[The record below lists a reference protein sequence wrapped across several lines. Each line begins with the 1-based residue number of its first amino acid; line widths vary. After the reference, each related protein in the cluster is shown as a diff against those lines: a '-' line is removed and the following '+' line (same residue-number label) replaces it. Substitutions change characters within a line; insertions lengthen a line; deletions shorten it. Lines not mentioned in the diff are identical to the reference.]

1 MSSSNRRMHH
11 LAYVFERFPSFTQ
24 TFCVREV
31 EQLIRMGVRP
41 LIFSIRDTRAEE
53 IQHFPAELFD
63 LVHFLPGKEELTR
76 TVRQWKDQH
85 QLPRAAALTLREWG
99 DRPDKA
105 RVYEAAYIAKV
116 LADLPAGQRPVHLH
130 SHFAGV
136 GARTCWWLR
145 KFSGASYS
153 FTAHAN
159 DIFCKPE
166 DETVPFHRLFED
178 AALIVTVSDF
188 TARQLRERFPA
199 AATRVRRVYNGLD
212 LEPFKR
218 ARAAAN
224 RTRAAGGITSVGR
237 LIEKKGYPDLIAACA
252 LLRARGVDFHCR
264 IVGEGPLEA
273 ELRAQIESLHLS
285 EAVTLTG
292 PLGINEIRR
301 LLAEET
307 QVFALACAT
316 EQDGGMDNLPTVL
329 MEAMAASLPCVSTI
343 LAGVPEMVLD
353 AQTGYLV
360 KERDRVALADRL
372 QTLLRDAALCERMGV
387 AGLRHA
393 EEHFTRDATGRAL
406 LAALSELGGL
416 TADSELKTAQPWLR
430 KCLRRRWWRVWS
442 RPLRHRAPRVSGK
455 SFNLTQFMNDQ
466 A

>member
-1 MSSSNRRMHH
+1 MHH

-31 EQLIRMGVRP
+31 EQLMRMGVKP
-41 LIFSIRDTRAEE
+41 LIFSIRDTRSEE
-53 IQHFPAELFD
+53 IQHFPQELFD
-63 LVHFLPGKEELTR
+63 LVHFLPAKEQLTR
-76 TVRQWKDQH
+76 LVRQWKDEH
-85 QLPRAAALTLREWG
+85 KLPRAAALTLREWG

-116 LADLPAGQRPVHLH
+116 LADMPKVERPLHVH

-136 GARTCWWLR
+136 GARTCWWMR
-145 KFSGASYS
+145 KFCGVSFS

-188 TARQLRERFPA
+188 TARQLRERFPS
-199 AATRVRRVYNGLD
+199 AATRVRRVYNGMD

-218 ARAAAN
+218 ARATAN
-224 RTRAAGGITSVGR
+224 RSHAAGGITSVGR
-237 LIEKKGYPDLIAACA
+237 LIEKKGYPDLIAACG
-252 LLRARGVDFHCR
+252 LLRDRGVTFRCR
-264 IVGEGPLEA
+264 IVGEGPLDA
-273 ELRAQIESLHLS
+273 SLKAQIGELGLDQL
-285 EAVTLTG
+285 VQLTG
-292 PLGINEIRR
+292 PLGINDIRK

-329 MEAMAASLPCVSTI
+329 MEAMAASLPCVSTR

-353 AQTGYLV
+353 AETGYLV
-360 KERDRVALADRL
+360 AERDSEALAGKL
-372 QTLLRDAALCERMGV
+372 QMLLADDALCGRMGA

-393 EEHFTRDATGRAL
+393 ETHFTRDATGRAL
-406 LAALSELGGL
+406 LTAFAELGGIC
-416 TADSELKTAQPWLR
+416 ADAALKEAQPWLGAA
-430 KCLRRRWWRVWS
+430 LRRRFWKRWS
-442 RPLRHRAPRVSGK
+442 RQLRHQAPGVSGK
-455 SFNLTQFMNDQ
+455 NFDLAAFIRR
-466 A
+466 